1 MSNESRVASRFTGPT
16 ASSHLGET
24 ENPVHAAFGRIIA
37 ELSGTSMVADDE
49 MVLSRASTI
58 ARLVKPETSVESCLA
73 PTLALFGWT
82 GEFREIKEALPHFD
96 RIEDVEALR
105 AVLARLG
112 LATGRHAASM
122 SQIEIG
128 AIPCLFSSSEI
139 SCALI
144 VDRDLDGTLL
154 IFDGS
159 ASAWRS
165 VAPDNCRGLVFPIWS
180 SPKDEA
186 KRAIEG
192 SWLAAATK
200 RFWPTVAAILGL
212 SFLGNIAALTIPIF
226 VMCVYDFGIGAK
238 SKEVVVTLAIG
249 ASIVLMGNLVFRNIK
264 AKALAYFGARMDALI
279 GMAAFDSILN
289 MPTSMVESAPIGTQV
304 SRLKQFES
312 LRDTFTGTIVSS
324 TVDVFFIV
332 IFLIAVAFWGGVLV
346 WIPVSLVGAYGLLA
360 VFAVPISRGQLKAIS
375 VEKQRL
381 QVLLHE
387 VLTKR
392 RGIRAVKGE
401 EIWISRHRELIDR
414 ISHSSLRMQ
423 RFNQFTQQVSETL
436 VNVAGVATLGFGAVM
451 VGDGAMSLGALIGT
465 MALVW
470 RVLSPLQAIF
480 LSLSKLDQAWQSCKQ
495 VDRLMRIPREGTGNV
510 SRSFSRNFRGR
521 IGAQRLV
528 FRYPQRADAVLR
540 GIQFE
545 VRPGEMIAVTGAS
558 GEGKTTLL
566 RLLAG
571 LYPPTMGSV
580 LVDSVDLRQIDP
592 AEWRSRISYLP
603 QNPKF
608 FYGTVVQNLLLARP
622 EAGQEDVLE
631 ALSEIGIGPESTL
644 LRDIERQRLTVESL
658 EAIPAALRQQL
669 ALARCFIRRS
679 PVYLL
684 DDPAASLDHAS
695 EAQLLQKLARLKGR
709 ATVIFT
715 TFRPSH
721 MRLAD
726 RLILLK
732 EGQAVLDDV
741 PSKVLSQMAAT
752 A

>member
-1 MSNESRVASRFTGPT
+1 MSTQYRDASDVTGSAALTQLEDP
-16 ASSHLGET
+16 
-24 ENPVHAAFGRIIA
+24 ENPVHAAFGRIVA
-37 ELSGTSMVADDE
+37 ELSGSGMIASDE
-49 MVLSRASTI
+49 MVLSRAFTI
-58 ARLVKPETSVESCLA
+58 SRLINPETSVESCLA
-73 PTLALFGWT
+73 PTLALFGWS
-82 GEFREIKEALPHFD
+82 GESREIKEALPHFD
-96 RIEDVEALR
+96 RIEDLEGLR

-112 LATGRHAASM
+112 LTTGRHAAAM
-122 SQIEIG
+122 SEIDNET
-128 AIPCLFSSSEI
+128 IPCLFSSSGKD
-139 SCALI
+139 CALI
-144 VDRDLDGTLL
+144 IDRDPDGTLL
-154 IFDGS
+154 LFDG
-159 ASAWRS
+159 AKAAWQLE
-165 VAPDNCRGLVFPIWS
+165 APDNCHGYVFPIWN
-180 SPKDEA
+180 SPKVESKKA
-186 KRAIEG
+186 NER
-192 SWLAAATK
+192 SWLTSTVK

-212 SFLGNIAALTIPIF
+212 SFLGNVAALTIPIF
-226 VMCVYDFGIGAK
+226 VMCVYDFGINAK

-249 ASIVLMGNLVFRNIK
+249 AGIVLIGNLVFRNIK
-264 AKALAYFGARMDALI
+264 ARALAYFGARMDALI

-289 MPTSMVESAPIGTQV
+289 MPTSMVESAPIGIQV

-312 LRDTFTGTIVSS
+312 LRDTFTGTIASS
-324 TVDVFFIV
+324 TVDVLFIA
-332 IFLIAVAFWGGVLV
+332 IFLMAVAFWGGVLV
-346 WIPVSLVGAYGLLA
+346 WIPISLVGAYCLLA
-360 VFAVPISRGQLKAIS
+360 VLAIPVSRGQLRAIS
-375 VEKQRL
+375 EEKQRL
-381 QVLLHE
+381 QILLHE

-401 EIWISRHRELIDR
+401 EIWILRHRELVDR
-414 ISHSSLRMQ
+414 ITHSTLRMQ

-436 VNVAGVATLGFGAVM
+436 VNVAGVATLGLGAVM
-451 VGDGAMSLGALIGT
+451 VSDGAMSLGALIGA

-480 LSLSKLDQAWQSCKQ
+480 LSLSKLDQTWQSCKQ
-495 VDRLMRIPREGTGNV
+495 VDRLMRIPREGTGSL
-510 SRSFSRNFRGR
+510 SRSFSRSFRGG
-521 IGAQRLV
+521 IGVQRLV

-540 GIQFE
+540 GIQFQ

-580 LVDSVDLRQIDP
+580 FVDNMDLRQIDP

-622 EAGQEDVLE
+622 EASQEDVVR
-631 ALSEIGIGPESTL
+631 ALSEMGIDPENRL
-644 LRDIERQRLTVESL
+644 LRESERQRLTVESL

-669 ALARCFIRRS
+669 ALARCFIKRS

-684 DDPAASLDHAS
+684 DDPAAGLDHAS
-695 EAQLLQKLARLKGR
+695 EAQLLQKLSRLKGK

-732 EGQAVLDDV
+732 EGQAVFDEV
-741 PSKVLSQMAAT
+741 PSKVLGQIVAT
-752 A
+752 